1 MIIRRLSLISNINEH
16 RLLRHTIIEIL
27 WFRVVR
33 SSHHSDLD
41 LLKALALDSSSL
53 LQPLL
58 CVGELLVLRNTI
70 SDMSSLL
77 GPEVLPQ

>member
-1 MIIRRLSLISNINEH
+1 MIIRRLSLVSYINKH
-16 RLLRHTIIEIL
+16 RRSRHTIAEIL

-33 SSHHSDLD
+33 PSHHRDLD

-70 SDMSSLL
+70 SHMSFLL
-77 GPEVLPQ
+77 EPEILPQ